1 MKNVQPTR
9 DTIYIDAEDE
19 ITAIIE
25 KVQASHAKIVALVLP
40 KRAAAL
46 QSVVNL
52 KLLKRSAKE
61 DKKSLVLITSEAG
74 LLPIAGAVGLHV
86 AKTLQSK
93 PYVPEAPKAATA
105 KSHEKPSG
113 SDEPSLDPQASVG
126 QLAGHVATEDT
137 IDLDNDAKPEAGVNK
152 AVKKGMKKFKIPNFN
167 RFRLMLFGGIGLLI
181 LLIVGG
187 FFAFVVL
194 PKAKITIKTD
204 TTNVNTDLLITAKTD
219 ATEVDKE
226 TLTLPAVKKEVKKT
240 DTEKAAATGQRD
252 DGNKAT
258 GTMTITN
265 CSSEVVTLNSGTTF
279 SSSGINFVSG
289 EAVTVPKSSY
299 SFTPGGFVCDNNGSK
314 SVNVTAQNAGGSSNL
329 SARTYTIVNGPANVS
344 ATGSAMTGGTSNLVQ
359 VVSQS
364 DVDSAKQKVTDRITA
379 AATEELKTQ
388 FSAESSIALG
398 DTLTATAPTVLSTP
412 NVNEAGAEVN
422 VSVTITFSMLGVRQ
436 DDLKQLVEDEVNKH
450 IDVSK
455 QSIQDNGIA
464 TANILITEK
473 KSPTEIKFNVKTL
486 AIAGPQLDQDGI
498 KKQVAG
504 KGKTETEKLIKDR
517 PGIKDVTID
526 YSPFWVFTTPKNTSH
541 ITIIFDQNN
550 AEE

>member
-1 MKNVQPTR
+1 
-9 DTIYIDAEDE
+9 
-19 ITAIIE
+19 
-25 KVQASHAKIVALVLP
+25 
-40 KRAAAL
+40 
-46 QSVVNL
+46 
-52 KLLKRSAKE
+52 
-61 DKKSLVLITSEAG
+61 
-74 LLPIAGAVGLHV
+74 
-86 AKTLQSK
+86 
-93 PYVPEAPKAATA
+93 
-105 KSHEKPSG
+105 
-113 SDEPSLDPQASVG
+113 
-126 QLAGHVATEDT
+126 
-137 IDLDNDAKPEAGVNK
+137 
-152 AVKKGMKKFKIPNFN
+152 
-167 RFRLMLFGGIGLLI
+167 
-181 LLIVGG
+181 
-187 FFAFVVL
+187 
-194 PKAKITIKTD
+194 
-204 TTNVNTDLLITAKTD
+204 
-219 ATEVDKE
+219 
-226 TLTLPAVKKEVKKT
+226 
-240 DTEKAAATGQRD
+240 
-252 DGNKAT
+252 
-258 GTMTITN
+258 
-265 CSSEVVTLNSGTTF
+265 
-279 SSSGINFVSG
+279 
-289 EAVTVPKSSY
+289 
-299 SFTPGGFVCDNNGSK
+299 
-314 SVNVTAQNAGGSSNL
+314 
-329 SARTYTIVNGPANVS
+329 
-344 ATGSAMTGGTSNLVQ
+344 MTGGTSNLVQ

>member
-25 KVQASHAKIVALVLP
+25 KVMASHAKIVALVLP

-52 KLLKRSAKE
+52 KLLKRSARE
-61 DKKSLVLITSEAG
+61 EKKSLVLITSEAG

-93 PYVPEAPKAATA
+93 PYVPEAPKAVTP
-105 KSHEKPSG
+105 KLHEKSAN
-113 SDEPSLDPQASVG
+113 SDEPALDPQTSVG

-137 IDLDNDAKPEAGVNK
+137 IDLDNDAKPDAGANK
-152 AVKKGMKKFKIPNFN
+152 QAKKGMKKFKIPNFN

-187 FFAFVVL
+187 IFAFVIL
-194 PKAKITIKTD
+194 PQAKITIKTD

-226 TLTLPAVKKEVKKT
+226 ALIVPAVKKEVKKT

-252 DGNKAT
+252 DGDRAK
-258 GTMTITN
+258 GTMTVYN
-265 CSSEVVTLNSGTTF
+265 CTDSAVSIPAGTTF
-279 SSSGINFVSG
+279 TNSGFSFAADSAATIPPSDFFSNGTCKKNSSEDV
-289 EAVTVPKSSY
+289 AVTSTK
-299 SFTPGGFVCDNNGSK
+299 
-314 SVNVTAQNAGGSSNL
+314 AGGESNL
-329 SARTYTIVNGPANVS
+329 SAGRDYTSNIGS
-344 ATGSAMTGGTSNLVQ
+344 TLTGKGSAMTGGTSKLVQ

-364 DVDSAKQKVTDRITA
+364 DVDSAKDKVVDRLTA
-379 AATEELKTQ
+379 ATTEELKTQ
-388 FSAESSIALG
+388 FAGESSIALG
-398 DTLTATAPTVLSTP
+398 DTLTASSPTVLSTP
-412 NVNEAGAEVN
+412 NVNEAGGEVN
-422 VSVTITFSMLGVRQ
+422 VSVTITFGMLGVRQ

-450 IDVSK
+450 IDMSK
-455 QSIQDNGIA
+455 QSIQDNGIS

-473 KSPTEIKFNVKTL
+473 KSPAEVIFNIKTL
-486 AIAGPQLDQDGI
+486 AVAGPQLDKDGI
-498 KKQVAG
+498 KKQAAG
-504 KGKTETEKLIKDR
+504 KGKTETEKLIKER

-526 YSPFWVFTTPKNTSH
+526 YSPFWVFTTPKNTTH

-550 AEE
+550 AED